1 MTLGYNSSSEARANL
16 FILLEQVNQDSKLY
30 PYTKFMQHRRIIGL
44 TGGISTGKTTVS
56 DYLAKT
62 YQLPILDADVYARE
76 AVKPNSPI
84 LQAIVARYGDRLILP
99 DGSLNRSALGEIIFR
114 DEREKKWL
122 ESKIHPYVRDR
133 FIEQLQQLDSKIVVL
148 AIPLLFEVKMTD
160 FVTEIWVVYCN
171 EQTQLERL
179 QKRNNLTLEQARIR
193 IANQLPLAEKVAQ
206 ADVVLDN
213 NSNQSSLFAQIDRAI
228 TAVFD

>member
-1 MTLGYNSSSEARANL
+1 MKHKNTARRL
-16 FILLEQVNQDSKLY
+16 
-30 PYTKFMQHRRIIGL
+30 IGL

-56 DYLAKT
+56 NYLAEA
-62 YQLPILDADVYARE
+62 YQLPVLDADIYARE

-99 DGSLNRSALGEIIFR
+99 DGNLNRSALGEIIFQ

-133 FIEQLQQLDSKIVVL
+133 FVEQLQQLDSKIVVL
-148 AIPLLFEVKMTD
+148 AIPLIFEVKMTD
-160 FVTEIWVVYCN
+160 FVTEIWVVYCD

-179 QKRNNLTLEQARIR
+179 QKRDNLTLEQARIR
-193 IANQLPLAEKVAQ
+193 IANQLSLAEKVAR

-213 NSNQSSLFAQIDRAI
+213 NSDRSSLFAQIERAI
-228 TAVFD
+228 KGKVDKD

>member
-1 MTLGYNSSSEARANL
+1 MKHKNTARRL
-16 FILLEQVNQDSKLY
+16 
-30 PYTKFMQHRRIIGL
+30 IGL

-56 DYLAKT
+56 NYLAKA
-62 YQLPILDADVYARE
+62 YQLPVLDADIYARE

-99 DGSLNRSALGEIIFR
+99 DGNLNRSALGEIIFQ

-122 ESKIHPYVRDR
+122 ESKIHPYVHDR
-133 FIEQLQQLDSKIVVL
+133 FVERLQQLDSKIVVL
-148 AIPLLFEVKMTD
+148 VIPLLFEVKMTD
-160 FVTEIWVVYCN
+160 FVTEIWVVYCD

-179 QKRNNLTLEQARIR
+179 QKRDNLTLEQARIR
-193 IANQLPLAEKVAQ
+193 IANQLPLAEKVAR

-213 NSNQSSLFAQIDRAI
+213 NSDRSSLFAQIDRAI
-228 TAVFD
+228 NRKLDKDRSLLQS